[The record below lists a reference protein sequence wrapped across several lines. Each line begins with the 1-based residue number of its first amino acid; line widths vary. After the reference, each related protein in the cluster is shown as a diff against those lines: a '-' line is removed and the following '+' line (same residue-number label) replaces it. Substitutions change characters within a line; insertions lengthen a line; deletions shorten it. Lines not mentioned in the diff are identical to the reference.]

1 VATVQKWGRQESW
14 IWPPRGFHF
23 TEAAVFAAALL
34 AGFLMS
40 VRFHFALHPL
50 EQYYLPYYLRSES
63 LGTIHPIG
71 TYQLLYV
78 VSAGHRAI
86 RLAGE
91 PDVQP
96 GLSVQPV
103 GKPLPFQLS
112 QAALEKGWRSLW
124 REPPRRYQNQALHE
138 YLERWIYGGASLL
151 DLFRAPLIWGGVA
164 LLLALPFSIRKDL
177 RRRLELRYGRR
188 IKGPMLLSPRA
199 FSRELE
205 GDGIGLVVEGQK
217 RPLRIPRAAENKHIL
232 TVGDTGA
239 GKSTIIRQI
248 LFQVAERKHCAI
260 VYDPAG
266 EFIQQF
272 YDERRG
278 DIVLNPLD
286 ARCPYWSPS
295 DELQRKAEAKAIAV
309 SLFQPTGMTNRF
321 FVESPQK
328 IFAHLLGSLP
338 TPAQLVEWMSHPEEI
353 DRRVKGTELAAL
365 IDPKAPNQRTGVLGS
380 LNMVGDSFRLLPT
393 RREASTTWTATRWA
407 NERQGWIFITSRPA
421 LRDALL
427 PLISLWLDLLVL
439 RLLTE
444 PGLKQRPAWFVID
457 ELASLQRLP
466 QLHTAITENRKS
478 NNPLILGFQ
487 GRSQLEARYGAD
499 AEAMLS
505 QPATKIFL
513 RTSEPRAAKWV
524 SEAIGEVE
532 FERLRETHF
541 DGYRAGKNFAFDRQT
556 EPLVMA
562 SEISG
567 MEDLRAYLKYGNYV
581 TRFSFPYIQAE
592 TRHKAFIEREMD
604 DFLVRKA
611 ESTDAIT
618 GPHASSE
625 DPGNDPAAGMSFND
639 HHL

>member
-1 VATVQKWGRQESW
+1 VSSTQKWGREESW

-23 TEAAVFAAALL
+23 TQAAVLAAALV
-34 AGFLMS
+34 GFLMYL
-40 VRFHFALHPL
+40 RFHFGLHPL
-50 EQYYLPYYLRSES
+50 EQYYLPYYLRSETV
-63 LGTIHPIG
+63 GTLHPIG

-78 VSAGHRAI
+78 VSSGERAI
-86 RLAGE
+86 RLASDS
-91 PDVQP
+91 DVQP
-96 GLSVQPV
+96 GLTAQPV
-103 GKPLPFQLS
+103 GKPLPFRLS
-112 QAALEKGWRSLW
+112 EAALERGWRLLW
-124 REPPRRYQNQALHE
+124 RETPRQYQNQVLHK
-138 YLERWIYGGASLL
+138 YLERWIYGGATPL
-151 DLFRAPLIWGGVA
+151 DLFKAPLLWGG
-164 LLLALPFSIRKDL
+164 LTLILELPFSIRKDL

-188 IKGPMLLSPRA
+188 IKGPMLLCPRA
-199 FSRELE
+199 FSRTLE
-205 GDGIGLVVEGQK
+205 GDGIGFVVEGQK
-217 RPLRIPRAAENKHIL
+217 KPLRIPRAAENKHIL

-248 LFQVAERKHCAI
+248 LFQVAERNHCAI

-309 SLFQPTGMTNRF
+309 SLFQPAGFTNRF

-338 TPAQLVEWMSHPEEI
+338 TPTQLVQWMSHPEEI

-380 LNMVGDSFRLLPT
+380 LNMVADSFRLLPT
-393 RREASTTWTATRWA
+393 RSEASAAWTATKWA

-444 PGLKQRPAWFVID
+444 PRLDQRPAWFVID

-487 GRSQLEARYGAD
+487 GRSQLESRYGAD

-513 RTSEPRAAKWV
+513 RTSEPRTAKWV
-524 SEAIGEVE
+524 SDAIGEVE

-541 DGYRAGKNFAFDRQT
+541 DGYRAGKNFAFDRQI

-581 TRFSFPYIQAE
+581 TRFSFPYIETE
-592 TRHKAFIEREMD
+592 TRHQAFIEREMD
-604 DFLVRKA
+604 DFLPRKA
-611 ESTDAIT
+611 DTDAIA
-618 GPHASSE
+618 GADRSSE
-625 DPGNDPAAGMSFND
+625 DLRNEQATGMNFND
-639 HHL
+639 QHL

>member
-1 VATVQKWGRQESW
+1 MSSTQKWGREESW

-23 TEAAVFAAALL
+23 TQAAVLAAALV
-34 AGFLMS
+34 GFLMYL
-40 VRFHFALHPL
+40 RFHFGLHPL
-50 EQYYLPYYLRSES
+50 EQYYLPYYLRSETV
-63 LGTIHPIG
+63 GTLHPIG

-78 VSAGHRAI
+78 VSSGERAI
-86 RLAGE
+86 RLASDS
-91 PDVQP
+91 DVQP
-96 GLSVQPV
+96 GLTAQPV
-103 GKPLPFQLS
+103 GKPLPFRLS
-112 QAALEKGWRSLW
+112 EAALERGWRLLW
-124 REPPRRYQNQALHE
+124 RETPRQYQNQVLHK
-138 YLERWIYGGASLL
+138 YLERWIYGGATPL
-151 DLFRAPLIWGGVA
+151 DLFKAPLLWGG
-164 LLLALPFSIRKDL
+164 LTLILELPFSIRKDL

-188 IKGPMLLSPRA
+188 IKGPMLLCPRA
-199 FSRELE
+199 FSRTLE
-205 GDGIGLVVEGQK
+205 GDGIGFVVEGQK
-217 RPLRIPRAAENKHIL
+217 KPLRIPRAAENKHIL

-248 LFQVAERKHCAI
+248 LFQVAERNHCAI

-309 SLFQPTGMTNRF
+309 SLFQPAGFTNRF

-338 TPAQLVEWMSHPEEI
+338 TPTQLVQWMSHPEEI

-380 LNMVGDSFRLLPT
+380 LNMVADSFRLLPT
-393 RREASTTWTATRWA
+393 RSEASAAWTATKWA

-444 PGLKQRPAWFVID
+444 PRLDQRPAWFVID

-487 GRSQLEARYGAD
+487 GRSQLESRYGAD

-513 RTSEPRAAKWV
+513 RTSEPRTAKWV
-524 SEAIGEVE
+524 SDAIGEVE

-541 DGYRAGKNFAFDRQT
+541 DGYRAGKNFAFDRQI

-581 TRFSFPYIQAE
+581 TRFSFPYIETE
-592 TRHKAFIEREMD
+592 TRHQAFIEREMD
-604 DFLVRKA
+604 DFLPRKA
-611 ESTDAIT
+611 DTDAIA
-618 GPHASSE
+618 GADRSSE
-625 DPGNDPAAGMSFND
+625 DLRNEQATGMNFND
-639 HHL
+639 QHL

>member
-1 VATVQKWGRQESW
+1 VAKVQKWGREASW

-23 TEAAVFAAALL
+23 TQAAVLTAALL
-34 AGFLMS
+34 AVGLMY
-40 VRFHFALHPL
+40 VRFHFGLDPL
-50 EQYYLPYYLRSES
+50 EQYYLPYYLRSAS
-63 LGTIHPIG
+63 LAAIHPIG

-78 VSAGHRAI
+78 TSSGQRSI
-86 RLAGE
+86 RLASDS
-91 PDVQP
+91 DVQP
-96 GLSVQPV
+96 GVSLEPD
-103 GKPLPFQLS
+103 GKPLPFELS
-112 QAALEKGWRSLW
+112 RAALDQGWRSLSL
-124 REPPRRYQNQALHE
+124 EQPRRYQNRLLHR
-138 YLERWIYGGASLL
+138 YLERSIYGGRTPLEM
-151 DLFRAPLIWGGVA
+151 FRAPLVWGGVV
-164 LLLALPFSIRKDL
+164 LLLELPFSVRKDL

-188 IKGPMLLSPRA
+188 IKGPMLVSPRA
-199 FSRELE
+199 FSRDLE
-205 GDGIGLVVEGQK
+205 ADGIGFVVEGQK

-248 LFQVAERKHCAI
+248 LFQVAERKHGAI

-309 SLFQPTGMTNRF
+309 SLFQPAGITNRF

-328 IFAHLLGSLP
+328 IFAHLLGWLP
-338 TPAQLVEWMSHPEEI
+338 TPGELVEWMSHPEEI

-380 LNMVGDSFRLLPT
+380 LNMVADSFRLLPT
-393 RREASTTWTATRWA
+393 RREASAVWTATSWA
-407 NERQGWIFITSRPA
+407 NQRQGWIFITSRPA

-444 PGLKQRPAWFVID
+444 PALDQRPAWFVID

-532 FERLRETHF
+532 FERLRETRF

-581 TRFSFPYIQAE
+581 TRFSFPYIEAE
-592 TRHKAFIEREMD
+592 TRHKAFVEREMD
-604 DFLVRKA
+604 DFLVPKPESMDAVARPEACA
-611 ESTDAIT
+611 ENPA
-618 GPHASSE
+618 
-625 DPGNDPAAGMSFND
+625 NDPYVGMNFND